1 MHYENRRKMKRERSM
16 NMRIIVRKWSAMVVL
31 LCLVLVAG
39 CASLSS
45 QKSDQ
50 FIFLSS
56 TIGPIDSGI
65 VAALEDQFEKETSI
79 RVRHVGAGTGAALKL
94 ATKGQID
101 LVMAHAKSLEEKF
114 IADGYGTE
122 RIPLMYNDFVI
133 VGPVSDPAVIKG
145 EKSATAALKKIMDA
159 NVKFISRGDKS
170 GTHVAEMELWKKT
183 GVEPKGAWY
192 VIYEKGS
199 EGNVPTLRYTDQQAA
214 YTVIDRATY
223 LSLKDQIKVVI
234 LVEGDEAL
242 LNYISLIP
250 VNPAKFPRVNQ
261 RDTQTFVRWLTSP
274 EKGQLIIRDFGKEK
288 YGAPLFFPNSMEW
301 QKLQKK

>member
-16 NMRIIVRKWSAMVVL
+16 NMRIFVRKWSALVIL

-199 EGNVPTLRYTDQQAA
+199 EGNVPTLKYTDQQAA